1 MKRTALRTRSAPV
14 VPSHL
19 AMDGQSDSLADSFEE
34 DFDEELVDYDDERE
48 AMNVVVQG
56 TLHSV
61 N

>member
-14 VPSHL
+14 VPTHL
-19 AMDGQSDSLADSFEE
+19 AMDLQSDSLAESFEE
-34 DFDEELVDYDDERE
+34 DIGEDLVDYDDERE
-48 AMNVVVQG
+48 AMDVIVHG

>member
-14 VPSHL
+14 VPTHL
-19 AMDGQSDSLADSFEE
+19 ATDGLSDSLAESFEE
-34 DFDEELVDYDDERE
+34 DIDEELVNYDDERE

-56 TLHSV
+56 TFRSV

>member
-14 VPSHL
+14 VPTHL